1 MDVYLRSHCCE
12 FEFQKKRW
20 QQPLKKNM
28 LNNKVKLSF
37 KNKSYSLPMFLFLYI
52 CFFIFDQIM
61 FAYLF
66 FISGFIQGGMGLTYS
81 ELTYRI

>member
-1 MDVYLRSHCCE
+1 MDVYLRSQCCE

-37 KNKSYSLPMFLFLYI
+37 KNKSYSLLMFLFLYI
-52 CFFIFDQIM
+52 CFSIFDQIKC
-61 FAYLF
+61 
-66 FISGFIQGGMGLTYS
+66 ISFLNFRFYTGGNGTY
-81 ELTYRI
+81 I

>member
-1 MDVYLRSHCCE
+1 MDVYLRCE

-37 KNKSYSLPMFLFLYI
+37 KNKSYSLPMFIFLYI
-52 CFFIFDQIM
+52 CFFYF
-61 FAYLF
+61 
-66 FISGFIQGGMGLTYS
+66 
-81 ELTYRI
+81 